1 MTSAWSRRALLATGG
16 GAALALGLP
25 SPASADTSLARATA
39 AFAGSVTADGDD
51 AFAALRAKWRELYL
65 GSGFSPTAEPFRSKL
80 AELGAQAAAHRAAM
94 APATG
99 SLWPDL
105 VYLDPDPDTDT
116 ESFGF
121 SANMNTG
128 YNRLR
133 TMAEAYVQPGTG
145 LTGDTALR
153 DAVVTGLDHL
163 HADVFNPA
171 TARYGNW
178 WNWQIGAPQALMDTC
193 VLLHDELTDAQR
205 AAYCAAVDH
214 FLPDSA
220 VGSYTGTSTGA
231 NRVDLCRG
239 IILRGIV
246 GANAGKIALAVAALS
261 PVFPYVTKGDGFY
274 PDGSFVQHTN
284 IPYIGG
290 YGAVLNDGLGRL
302 FALLRGSAWEITD
315 PGSRQFLDT
324 IEAAIAPFIHDG
336 LMMDNVSGRGITR
349 VGTSDHTR
357 AHGVMAS
364 IVLLGLGAEP
374 GENARWRAMVKGW
387 LVRDRYA
394 PALADGS
401 LSLVNT
407 ARLQALL
414 DDASVTAAPEPSA
427 HRVFH
432 HMDRVTHRRR
442 GWGAGLSMASARIA
456 HYEFGNGENK
466 RGWHTGAGWLQWWGS
481 ETNQDQY
488 SDAYWPTVDPYR
500 LPGTTVSRK
509 KMADGQGG
517 AWANPVPDTKWV
529 GGTGDGEFGTTGQ
542 HLQGLASTMHA
553 RKSWFWLDDCVV
565 CLGSGITS
573 ADGAAVETVID
584 NRFLGAGGT
593 RRLLLDGRAQ
603 PTDQGWATTRTTKWA
618 HVDGHAGYVFPGG
631 TALHAL
637 REERTGTWRDVND
650 GGTTTPLTRRYL
662 TLWQD
667 HGTDPVNGSYAY
679 VLLPGASAERTAARA
694 ADTGW
699 LRILAQDADRT
710 GIQVPSLGFTG
721 VTFWAAGTAGPVTV
735 DAPVCVQIREKR
747 DGTATVCVAD
757 PSRTVTGLT
766 LTWRRPV
773 RSVLSR
779 PASVGDVRTGS
790 SLTLTFGDLSASAG
804 ATHTVRVRLR

>member
-1 MTSAWSRRALLATGG
+1 MTTAWSRRALLATGG

-25 SPASADTSLARATA
+25 TAASATGSAALPASATSTTA
-39 AFAGSVTADGDD
+39 ADAADE
-51 AFAALRAKWRELYL
+51 FAALRAKWRDLYL
-65 GSGFSPTAEPFRSKL
+65 GTGFSPTAEPFKSKL
-80 AELGAQAAAHRAAM
+80 ADLGAQASGFLSTM
-94 APATG
+94 APARG

-105 VYLDPDPDTDT
+105 DYLDPEPDTDT
-116 ESFGF
+116 ESFNF

-133 TMAEAYVQPGTG
+133 TMAEAYSQPGTG
-145 LTGDTALR
+145 VTGDTGLR
-153 DAVVTGLDHL
+153 DAVITGLDHL
-163 HADVFNPA
+163 YADVFNES

-193 VLLHDELTDAQR
+193 VLLYDALSDAQR
-205 AAYCAAVDH
+205 ANYCSAVDK

-239 IILRGIV
+239 MILRGIV
-246 GANAGKIALAVAALS
+246 GANAAKVALAVDALS
-261 PVFPYVTKGDGFY
+261 PVFPYVTTGDGFY
-274 PDGSFVQHTN
+274 PDGSFVQHTS

-324 IEAAIAPFIHDG
+324 IDAAIAPFIFDG

-349 VGTSDHTR
+349 VGASDHTR

-364 IVLLGLGAEP
+364 IVLLGMGAGPE
-374 GENARWRAMVKGW
+374 ENARWRAMVKGW
-387 LVRDRYA
+387 LQRDYYA
-394 PALADGS
+394 PALKAGS

-407 ARLQALL
+407 ARLQTLL
-414 DDASVTAAPEPSA
+414 DDTTVTASPEPAA

-432 HMDRVTHRRR
+432 NMDRATHRRR
-442 GWGAGLSMASARIA
+442 GWGAGLSMASERIA

-466 RGWHTGAGWLQWWGS
+466 RGWHTGAGWLQWWGDGAGL
-481 ETNQDQY
+481 EQY

-500 LPGTTVSRK
+500 LPGITVSRK
-509 KMADGQGG
+509 KLADGQGG
-517 AWANPVPDTKWV
+517 AWANPKPGTKWV
-529 GGTGDGEFGTTGQ
+529 GGTGDGAFGTTGQ

-573 ADGAAVETVID
+573 ADGAAVETVVD
-584 NRFLGAGGT
+584 NRCLGASGT
-593 RRLLLDGRAQ
+593 QRLLLDGVAQ
-603 PTDQGWATTRTTKWA
+603 PATQGWTTTRATTWA
-618 HVDGHAGYVFPGG
+618 HLDRHAGYVFPGG
-631 TALHAL
+631 TELHAL
-637 REERTGTWRDVND
+637 REERTGAWKDIND
-650 GGTTTPLTRRYL
+650 GGTATPNTRRYV
-662 TLWQD
+662 TLWKD
-667 HGTDPVNGSYAY
+667 HGTDPADSSYAY
-679 VLLPGASAERTAARA
+679 ILMPGASSKRTADRA

-699 LRILAQDADRT
+699 LQILANDAGRT
-710 GIQVPSLGFTG
+710 GIRVPSLGFTG
-721 VTFWAAGTAGPVTV
+721 VNFWAAGTAGKVTAS
-735 DAPVCVQIREKR
+735 APVCVQIHEKR
-747 DGTATVCVAD
+747 DGTATISVSD

-766 LTWRRPV
+766 LTWKRPV
-773 RSVLSR
+773 KSVLSK
-779 PASVGDVRTGS
+779 AETVTGIQTGS
-790 SLTLTFGDLSASAG
+790 SVTMTFGDLSRSRG
-804 ATHTVRVRLR
+804 ATHTVRVRVQ

>member
-1 MTSAWSRRALLATGG
+1 MTSAWSRRTLLAAGG
-16 GAALALGLP
+16 GTALALSLP
-25 SPASADTSLARATA
+25 SPASAATSLARATTA
-39 AFAGSVTADGDD
+39 ATSPAAAAGDD

-65 GSGFSPTAEPFRSKL
+65 GTGFSPTAEPFRTKL

-133 TMAEAYVQPGTG
+133 TMAEAYSQPGTG

-153 DAVVTGLDHL
+153 DAVITGLDHL
-163 HADVFNPA
+163 HAEVFNPS

-178 WNWQIGAPQALMDTC
+178 WNWQIGAPQALLDTC
-193 VLLHDELTDAQR
+193 VLLHDELTDDQR

-231 NRVDLCRG
+231 NRVGLCRG

-246 GANAGKIALAVAALS
+246 GADAAKIALAVAALS

-274 PDGSFVQHTN
+274 PDGSFVQHTS

-324 IEAAIAPFIHDG
+324 IEAAIAPFVYDG
-336 LMMDNVSGRGITR
+336 LMMDNVSGRGVTR
-349 VGTSDHTR
+349 AGTSDHTR

-374 GENARWRAMVKGW
+374 EENARWRAMVKGW
-387 LVRDRYA
+387 LVRDHYA
-394 PALADGS
+394 PALAAGS

-407 ARLQALL
+407 ARLQTLL
-414 DDASVTAAPEPSA
+414 DDAGVAPAPEPSA

-432 HMDRVTHRRR
+432 YMDRVTHRRR

-481 ETNQDQY
+481 ETGQDQY

-509 KMADGQGG
+509 KLADGQGG
-517 AWANPVPDTKWV
+517 AWANPVPATSWV

-584 NRFLGAGGT
+584 NRFLGADGT

-603 PTDQGWATTRTTKWA
+603 PADQGWTTTRRTKWA
-618 HVDGHAGYVFPGG
+618 HVDGHAGYVFPG
-631 TALHAL
+631 TTTLHAL
-637 REERTGTWRDVND
+637 REERTGAWRDVND
-650 GGTTTPLTRRYL
+650 DGPAAPLTRRYL

-667 HGTDPVNGSYAY
+667 HGTDPADGSYAY
-679 VLLPGASAERTAARA
+679 VLMPGASAARTAARA

-699 LRILAQDADRT
+699 LRVLAQDADRT
-710 GIQVPSLGFTG
+710 GIHVPSLGFTG
-721 VTFWAAGTAGPVTV
+721 ITFWAAGTAGPVTAS
-735 DAPVCVQIREKR
+735 APVCVQIREKR

-779 PASVGDVRTGS
+779 PGSVTGVRTGS
-790 SLTLTFGDLSASAG
+790 ALTLTYGDLSASAG
-804 ATHTVRVRLR
+804 ATHTVRVRLG